1 MNRHASRLA
10 AMFRRWLGRGARDR
24 TLDAEL
30 ESFLQHEIDARVESG
45 MTPEEARRTALSA
58 IGGLQQTRE
67 YARDARAGAALDVLA
82 RDIRYATRTVR
93 RSPGLSLAV
102 VGSLA
107 VGIAVTV
114 VAYAFINAWLFKD
127 YPGVTEQKRLFDVE
141 LRRLPDGRP
150 PGNRLSSMADYQALR
165 DGLST
170 VSDVAAVTWQRI
182 AVQLPEPRSVL
193 GVLVSENFFD
203 VLGTRV
209 VLGRTFR
216 PDDAQPANTTVAVIS
231 HRLWRGALNGD
242 PTVIGRPLRVGGQFV
257 HVIGVAPPDFAGS
270 TVRLGQERPDIWLPL
285 ALAAQIAPD
294 SATILRPDG
303 LSFVGRLKP
312 GVDVSTLLAAARVVA
327 SERAAA
333 AASQPGSASVSSV
346 SPPMYGAFRAR
357 AIALLM
363 AIPVLVLAIACVNAA
378 SLTLARG
385 SRQRR
390 DVAIRLAIGAERGRV
405 VRQLLIDS
413 LLLALLAAVTALPL
427 AWLILTAASGRLSL
441 PMPIDGTVLA
451 WTILTAAICA
461 IASGLVPAFRVTA
474 RAPLQALGVSRAA
487 TEATPSESRGKRIL
501 VAAQIALSI
510 GVLVAGTQLITLV
523 EGQGGTGGTPPNRL
537 LMTSFD
543 LDQLRYPPEAAA
555 AFYQRLL
562 DTALQLPDAEAV
574 GLARPTSVW
583 TFGRGKGPGS
593 VIVWAPG
600 RKSEIVLGGYA
611 GGDLFGA
618 IGLQVLAGRA
628 FTAADRT
635 GQPRVAIVNL
645 TYAEGLPDRQAIGQT
660 IRVATWR
667 RQTDKEALSEARD
680 VTIVGVVES
689 AGERR
694 YSRDGSAVGKIYVPS
709 PLGPE
714 PALTLYVRSRG
725 TADDVAPAIQEVVN
739 RVDPRVPITA
749 MGSLASINEQSMGPS
764 HWLTRMSALLG
775 VVAMLLAAG
784 GLFATVSYA
793 VTQRAREFAV
803 RIALGANPRGL
814 LALVLT
820 QSMKTVSIGFLIG
833 VTIALG
839 VSRLIATQ
847 FPGAEG
853 IDVPAFGQS
862 SALLIAV
869 MLFASAIPAMR
880 AARVDPVASLKD
892 G

>member
-1 MNRHASRLA
+1 
-10 AMFRRWLGRGARDR
+10 MFRRWLGRGARDR

-30 ESFLQHEIDARVESG
+30 ESFLQHEIDARIESG
-45 MTPEEARRTALSA
+45 MTPGEARRTALSA

-82 RDIRYATRTVR
+82 RDIRYAMRTVR
-93 RSPGLSLAV
+93 RSPGLSLAIF
-102 VGSLA
+102 GSLA

-127 YPGVTEQKRLFDVE
+127 YPGVTDPKRLFDVE
-141 LRRLPDGRP
+141 IRRLPDGRP
-150 PGNRLSSMADYQALR
+150 PGNRLNSTADYQALR

-170 VSDVAAVTWQRI
+170 LSDVAAGTWQRI

-193 GVLVSENFFD
+193 GVLVSENYFD
-203 VLGTRV
+203 VLGARAA
-209 VLGRTFR
+209 LGRTFR
-216 PDDAQPANTTVAVIS
+216 PDEAQPGNAAVAVIS
-231 HRLWRGALNGD
+231 HRLWRRALNGD

-257 HVIGVAPPDFAGS
+257 HVIGVAPPDFAGT

-285 ALAAQIAPD
+285 ALAAHIAPD

-312 GVDVSTLLAAARVVA
+312 GVEASALLPAARVVA

-346 SPPMYGAFRAR
+346 SPIDAAFRAR
-357 AIALLM
+357 SIALLM
-363 AIPVLVLAIACVNAA
+363 AIPMLVLVIACVNAA

-405 VRQLLIDS
+405 VRQLLIES
-413 LLLALLAAVTALPL
+413 LLLALLAAVAALPL

-451 WTILTAAICA
+451 WTFLTAAICA
-461 IASGLVPAFRVTA
+461 VASGLVPAFRVTA
-474 RAPLQALGVSRAA
+474 RAPLQALSVSRAA

-501 VAAQIALSI
+501 VVAQIALSI

-523 EGQGGTGGTPPNRL
+523 EGQGGTGGTPPDRL

-543 LDQLRYPPEAAA
+543 LDQLRYPSEAAA

-562 DTALQLPDAEAV
+562 DATLQLPDAEAV

-618 IGLQVLAGRA
+618 IGLQVLAGRT

-635 GQPRVAIVNL
+635 GSPRVAIVNL
-645 TYAEGLPDRQAIGQT
+645 TYADGLPDRQAIGQT

-667 RQTDKEALSEARD
+667 RQTDKEALAEARD

-725 TADDVAPAIQEVVN
+725 TADAVAPAIQEVVN

-749 MGSLASINEQSMGPS
+749 MGSLASFNEQSMGPS

-775 VVAMLLAAG
+775 VVALLLAAA

-803 RIALGANPRGL
+803 RIALGANPRSL
-814 LALVLT
+814 LALVLI

-833 VTIALG
+833 VTIALV